1 MNDVIDTKSYIF
13 VHLVMRLNAK
23 SIIADFLSIA
33 LQVLLI
39 PVYILLFVVRV
50 TLRYLDNSKEIVS
63 KNIVVTGATSGLGEA
78 IAKRYA
84 KTAANLILFGRNQD
98 KLERVKS
105 ECKAINS
112 KCNVKYYVS
121 DISDCDKFRE
131 TMEECSRNEKVR
143 CYFLFSL
150 IG

>member
-1 MNDVIDTKSYIF
+1 
-13 VHLVMRLNAK
+13 MRLNAK
-23 SIIADFLSIA
+23 IIIADFLSIA

-39 PVYILLFVVRV
+39 PVYILVFVVRV
-50 TLRYLDNSKEIVS
+50 VLHYLDNSNETIS

-84 KTAANLILFGRNQD
+84 KTAANLILFGRNKD

-121 DISDCDKFRE
+121 DIADCDKFRE
-131 TMEECSRNEKVR
+131 TVEECARNEKV
-143 CYFLFSL
+143 CGCFSFSL
-150 IG
+150 LG